1 MAGWFDPSG
10 WIFPLARRLLHV
22 WVRTTVFPAQVAEV
36 GVDPAKPVCYVLQD
50 RHFSN
55 TLLLAE
61 ETRRAGLPPAE
72 APLLDGRQQRLL
84 PRSFF
89 FLHRQRELLD
99 RPSEAS
105 RHSPLL
111 VDLIRQGLAD
121 PSLDVQLVPV
131 VILWGRAPR
140 QQDSIIKAL

>member
-105 RHSPLL
+105 R
-111 VDLIRQGLAD
+111 
-121 PSLDVQLVPV
+121 
-131 VILWGRAPR
+131 
-140 QQDSIIKAL
+140 